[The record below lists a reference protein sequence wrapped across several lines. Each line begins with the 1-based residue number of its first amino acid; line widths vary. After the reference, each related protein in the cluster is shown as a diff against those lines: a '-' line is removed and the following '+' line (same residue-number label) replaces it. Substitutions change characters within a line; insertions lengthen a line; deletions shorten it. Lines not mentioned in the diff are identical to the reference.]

1 MIGPAE
7 PGGHERRLALR
18 PGEAARALGVSDRTL
33 RKWMRDEGLPYL
45 RVGGAVLIP
54 RAQLEKW
61 MAERVTGEQQTDAL
75 VEEILDGF

>member
-1 MIGPAE
+1 
-7 PGGHERRLALR
+7 
-18 PGEAARALGVSDRTL
+18 
-33 RKWMRDEGLPYL
+33 MRDEGLPYL